1 MGFNEPCSLHRIKDR
16 QLYRLLAWNHSPREY
31 EKEKGKRYD
40 LAHYDGILGV
50 RTVSPVLP
58 EEAASRP
65 PPYSQVTEGQATID
79 SGAEAMEET
88 KRKQEKK
95 SATSDSSA

>member
-1 MGFNEPCSLHRIKDR
+1 MC
-16 QLYRLLAWNHSPREY
+16 RLLAWNHNPREY

-58 EEAASRP
+58 EEAAYRP
-65 PPYSQVTEGQATID
+65 PPYSQVTEGQATTG
-79 SGAEAMEET
+79 SGTEAADD
-88 KRKQEKK
+88 RKPQMEKK
-95 SATSDSSA
+95 SASNDYSA